1 MKKII
6 QELSFTN
13 LWNSLKTIK
22 ERCLNMPTME
32 EQLATAIVAKM
43 AGMELKSVDASTIT
57 QSSTGPATKID
68 PRTFLPGAQQYQQK
82 QQDAR
87 IQQAQR
93 MAEQMAP
100 LPPDP
105 INQPQPLVQ
114 TVSQPML
121 QTFTGQEPNRDPNQ
135 LTFDFLDEA
144 TQKKSLKQLDL
155 IVDYLYSINNKLDKI
170 ISRDKHPISQ

>member
-6 QELSFTN
+6 QGLSFTS
-13 LWNSLKTIK
+13 LWNLLKTIK
-22 ERCLNMPTME
+22 DTFHKMITED
-32 EQLATAIVAKM
+32 QLAAAFVAKM
-43 AGMELKSVDASTIT
+43 AGSELAKVDSQTIQ
-57 QSSTGPATKID
+57 QSSTGPATKLD
-68 PRTFLPGAQQYQQK
+68 PKTFLTGLHQYQQTK
-82 QQDAR
+82 EQQI

-105 INQPQPLVQ
+105 INQSQPLFQ

-121 QTFTGQEPNRDPNQ
+121 QTFTGQDPNRDPNQ

-170 ISRDKHPISQ
+170 LSRDKHTVSK

>member
-1 MKKII
+1 
-6 QELSFTN
+6 
-13 LWNSLKTIK
+13 
-22 ERCLNMPTME
+22 ME

-43 AGMELKSVDASTIT
+43 AGMELKKVDDNTLT
-57 QSSTGPATKID
+57 QSSTGPATRID
-68 PRTFLPGAQQYQQK
+68 PKSFLPGMQQHQQH
-82 QQDAR
+82 QQNLM

-105 INQPQPLVQ
+105 IQSLPTTQ
-114 TVSQPML
+114 TVSQP
-121 QTFTGQEPNRDPNQ
+121 QTFTGQDPNQ

-170 ISRDKHPISQ
+170 LSRDKHSSSQ

>member
-1 MKKII
+1 MA
-6 QELSFTN
+6 
-13 LWNSLKTIK
+13 
-22 ERCLNMPTME
+22 TME

-43 AGMELKSVDASTIT
+43 AGMELKKVDENTIT

-68 PRTFLPGAQQYQQK
+68 PKSFLPGMQQHQQR
-82 QQDAR
+82 QQDLM

-100 LPPDP
+100 LPPNP
-105 INQPQPLVQ
+105 IQSLPPTQ

-121 QTFTGQEPNRDPNQ
+121 QTFTGQDPNQ
-135 LTFDFLDEA
+135 DPNQMTFDFLDEA

-170 ISRDKHPISQ
+170 LSRDKHSISQ

>member
-1 MKKII
+1 
-6 QELSFTN
+6 
-13 LWNSLKTIK
+13 
-22 ERCLNMPTME
+22 MPTME

-43 AGMELKSVDASTIT
+43 AGMELKKVDENTIT
-57 QSSTGPATKID
+57 QASTGPATKID
-68 PRTFLPGAQQYQQK
+68 PKSFLPGMQQYQQR
-82 QQDAR
+82 QQDAV
-87 IQQAQR
+87 IQHAQR

-105 INQPQPLVQ
+105 INQPQPVIQ
-114 TVSQPML
+114 AAQPVL
-121 QTFTGQEPNRDPNQ
+121 SVTTPSSDPNQ

-170 ISRDKHPISQ
+170 LSRDKHSIS